1 MISATDR
8 PASSW
13 PASSA
18 RSAPNGAGLVLRGIS
33 VAAMTSAAIK
43 LRLWNSL
50 RSCRPAGTWRFR
62 SRTGWHT
69 AQLLRVPP
77 SITPAHRPPCPP
89 GLEAI
94 GPGVAVA
101 AGPSLVGAPVRGTHP
116 IAAARCN
123 ARNSLIAEAGRIRLL
138 TELRSFRSGERGTS
152 STVRLVLRVSGA
164 PHRGLAA
171 AALKPKPGVTSRS
184 WRVPRSPLFGP
195 RTMPSV
201 FAERPRRSTS
211 LAWPRCRLECGR
223 YDRYGTRRA
232 AVKAGGAGL
241 AARPTGDIRR
251 APSGVTIPGAY
262 AAQARPRRDRGAR
275 SRWLALA
282 RRPKADRAATG

>member
-18 RSAPNGAGLVLRGIS
+18 RSAPNGGGLVLRGIRRGDDLRGDQAAALELAS
-33 VAAMTSAAIK
+33 QLPPGRHVAIPIKDRLAHRAAA
-43 LRLWNSL
+43 
-50 RSCRPAGTWRFR
+50 AG
-62 SRTGWHT
+62 
-69 AQLLRVPP
+69 AA

-116 IAAARCN
+116 IVAARCN

-138 TELRSFRSGERGTS
+138 TELRSFRSGEKGTS

-164 PHRGLAA
+164 PHRRLAA
-171 AALKPKPGVTSRS
+171 AGLKPKPGVTSRS

-232 AVKAGGAGL
+232 AVKASGAGL

-262 AAQARPRRDRGAR
+262 AAQARPRRDRGTR

-282 RRPKADRAATG
+282 QRPKADRAATG